1 MPEAPIDSAVKGPFP
16 SPNSGRPT
24 LLTSFD
30 YLLNTSFNKGSRK
43 QLLNYDVSLKNNKGS
58 EKQQSAARRKNGD
71 SNPHRIG
78 ILYRRHIS
86 V

>member
-1 MPEAPIDSAVKGPFP
+1 MPYMPEAPIESAVK
-16 SPNSGRPT
+16 GRPT

-30 YLLNTSFNKGSRK
+30 YLLDTFINKGSRK